1 QVLAR
6 AVKVVGVENVYPKKI
21 GQTYPGDA
29 HWACLPHTPVY
40 SQVNVLK
47 TVQNIASM
55 ALDGQIGDTV
65 ALLGGRFV
73 SWAIAIK
80 LDGVVD
86 NIIIS
91 DIDPWV
97 EHVTIDNPRSE
108 LQSDKIPAN
117 SSNSYAHKMQK
128 RQLYALLFQ
137 GL

>member
-1 QVLAR
+1 
-6 AVKVVGVENVYPKKI
+6 
-21 GQTYPGDA
+21 
-29 HWACLPHTPVY
+29 
-40 SQVNVLK
+40 
-47 TVQNIASM
+47 M

>member
-1 QVLAR
+1 MLADPANR
-6 AVKVVGVENVYPKKI
+6 SDS
-21 GQTYPGDA
+21 PG
-29 HWACLPHTPVY
+29 
-40 SQVNVLK
+40 N
-47 TVQNIASM
+47 QNIASM

-117 SSNSYAHKMQK
+117 SSNS
-128 RQLYALLFQ
+128 
-137 GL
+137 